1 MRIHGSLAAMA
12 RAAGGAGL
20 DSPEATSSM
29 ESAKEEQGAL
39 AIEDI
44 AASEGALVVASQA
57 LLPHGPPTTYGP
69 QRRDDGRSKKDG
81 KGHGTSRQVEVNPFW
96 SQTIKDEAMLRAMR
110 PAGLPDASTST
121 ARPTASGG
129 EEMGV
134 DIQEVLRAVMS
145 QNSMLKRELAELKKK
160 VDDSYKEKD
169 RDFKEASRPKPPTST
184 PPPSPP
190 SGPPP
195 DTPEAEKGAGT
206 TSLGAIPEFPGNE
219 RRGEP
224 GKLSDPVQWP
234 PGSMS

>member
-1 MRIHGSLAAMA
+1 MVLPQLVA
-12 RAAGGAGL
+12 R
-20 DSPEATSSM
+20 SSM

-129 EEMGV
+129 DEMGV

-145 QNSMLKRELAELKKK
+145 QNSMLKRAGVGGVE
-160 VDDSYKEKD
+160 
-169 RDFKEASRPKPPTST
+169 
-184 PPPSPP
+184 
-190 SGPPP
+190 
-195 DTPEAEKGAGT
+195 EKGG
-206 TSLGAIPEFPGNE
+206 
-219 RRGEP
+219 
-224 GKLSDPVQWP
+224 
-234 PGSMS
+234 